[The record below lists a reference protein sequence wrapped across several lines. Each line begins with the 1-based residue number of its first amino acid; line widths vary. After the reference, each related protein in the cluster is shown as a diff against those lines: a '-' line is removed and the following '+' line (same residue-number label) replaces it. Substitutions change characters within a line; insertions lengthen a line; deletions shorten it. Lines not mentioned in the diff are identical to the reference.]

1 MKLVINEWDR
11 LKFQFKNK
19 KKIKKILFHN
29 DIHPKNV
36 LIKKDGNIVI
46 LDYQSYKQVVPNSF
60 FLFSFKDD
68 KASSFKIKKKFK

>member
-36 LIKKDGNIVI
+36 LIKKRWKYSFTR
-46 LDYQSYKQVVPNSF
+46 LSKLQTSSPRNSF
-60 FLFSFKDD
+60 FPILF
-68 KASSFKIKKKFK
+68 